1 MDPELGY
8 PAYYGDTMETPL
20 TSTSRLPSD
29 VETDHSQSYQ
39 MGPILQQMLEEFR
52 MGDEILKKDNKKF
65 SIRLGRSKSWQQL
78 QDIAQYSS
86 LITESNAI
94 HAMSSLM

>member
-8 PAYYGDTMETPL
+8 RDYYGDTMETPL

-39 MGPILQQMLEEFR
+39 MGPVLQQMLEEFR

-65 SIRLGRSKSWQQL
+65 RLGRSKS
-78 QDIAQYSS
+78 
-86 LITESNAI
+86 
-94 HAMSSLM
+94 